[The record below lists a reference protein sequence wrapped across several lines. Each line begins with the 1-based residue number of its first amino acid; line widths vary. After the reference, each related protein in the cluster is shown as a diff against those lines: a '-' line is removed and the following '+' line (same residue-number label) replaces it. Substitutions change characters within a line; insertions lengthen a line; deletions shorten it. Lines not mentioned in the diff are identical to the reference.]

1 MGLFEKV
8 FYNMLSEDV
17 TTDVLASG
25 TRDVNQLT
33 ASDDYAEGDDRI
45 PFIYGPD
52 NKKKKKNKKKNDV
65 DVFRRPDVV
74 SYSSGKVNN
83 ESAKAKRKRI

>member
-1 MGLFEKV
+1 MGLFQKV

-33 ASDDYAEGDDRI
+33 ATDDFAEGDDRI

-52 NKKKKKNKKKNDV
+52 NTKKKKNKKKKNA

-74 SYSSGKVNN
+74 NYSNGKINN
-83 ESAKAKRKRI
+83 ESAKTKRKRI